1 MDKFA
6 AQLKQLQQKFHESE
20 VQKCEAMEKLRK
32 EFLEMKEAIIDA
44 QQEYDTRAIL
54 RDITQKL
61 IDCCEK

>member
-6 AQLKQLQQKFHESE
+6 AQLKQLQQKFLESE

-44 QQEYDTRAIL
+44 QQEYDDTRAIL
-54 RDITQKL
+54 
-61 IDCCEK
+61 